1 MEGIVLAHGVSNAG
15 TPLSSWM
22 KHNLVNYVEA
32 GHEDIHG
39 LRMDSFSTLGLG
51 LGVWLTVC
59 SEKPCPNECG
69 NTGKNRIR

>member
-1 MEGIVLAHGVSNAG
+1 
-15 TPLSSWM
+15 M